1 MRGVTTNPT
10 DGCERIDR
18 FGKQVRMRTALLC
31 LSLLATTAFAAQV
44 VVTDVTYTHSAQTT
58 SDSHYIVLPRA
69 GTPSNW
75 ASPVDYAHGTAV
87 VRLEVFTKPSATPTR
102 FQICF
107 EGSPSYA
114 CTNQAP
120 AYTTT
125 GVYTWTTPFPN
136 FFQYSS
142 VNWSQ
147 GVRDVALILKDTNN
161 GKPAPENVGA
171 TESAKYMPTDLRV
184 TVTLVSPGS
193 TYVDPTV
200 DAGTPDAGAVTPP
213 PVDAG
218 VPEFDAGTPPVVE
231 VDAGA
236 PEPVDAGVPEEVDAG
251 APLVVEAGVMTM
263 APALPVPEQPSAEPA
278 AEPIPAAMNDE
289 VVLGTGC
296 SAGGV
301 SLGLVALIGLMRRRR
316 R

>member
-1 MRGVTTNPT
+1 M
-10 DGCERIDR
+10 
-18 FGKQVRMRTALLC
+18 
-31 LSLLATTAFAAQV
+31 
-44 VVTDVTYTHSAQTT
+44 
-58 SDSHYIVLPRA
+58 VLPRT

-75 ASPVDYAHGTAV
+75 VSPIDYSHGTAV
-87 VRLEVFTKPSATPTR
+87 VRLEVFTKPTTTATR

-125 GVYTWTTPFPN
+125 GVYTWSTPFPN
-136 FFQYSS
+136 FYQYSS
-142 VNWSQ
+142 VNWAQ
-147 GVRDVALILKDTNN
+147 GVRDIALILKDTSN

-171 TESAKYMPTDLRV
+171 TESAKYMPTNLRV

-200 DAGTPDAGAVTPP
+200 VTPDAGTP

-218 VPEFDAGTPPVVE
+218 VPVIDAGVPV
-231 VDAGA
+231 VDAGV
-236 PEPVDAGVPEEVDAG
+236 PVVDAGVPEIEVDAG
-251 APLVVEAGVMTM
+251 IPETVDAGQPEMEVDAGVPDMVVDAGTAAESDAGIPETQAPVVE
-263 APALPVPEQPSAEPA
+263 PASPPPA
-278 AEPIPAAMNDE
+278 DD

-301 SLGLVALIGLMRRRR
+301 SIGLIAIVALMRRRR

>member
-1 MRGVTTNPT
+1 
-10 DGCERIDR
+10 
-18 FGKQVRMRTALLC
+18 MRTALC
-31 LSLLATTAFAAQV
+31 LSLIATSAFASQV

-58 SDSHYIVLPRA
+58 SDSHYMVLPRT
-69 GTPSNW
+69 GTPTNW
-75 ASPVDYAHGTAV
+75 VSPIDYSHGTAV
-87 VRLEVFTKPSATPTR
+87 VRLEVFTKPTSIATR

-136 FFQYSS
+136 FYQYSS
-142 VNWSQ
+142 VNWAQ
-147 GVRDVALILKDTNN
+147 GVRDIALILKDTNN

-171 TESAKYMPTDLRV
+171 TESAKYMPTNLRV

-200 DAGTPDAGAVTPP
+200 VVPDAGTPRI
-213 PVDAG
+213 DAG
-218 VPEFDAGTPPVVE
+218 VPEI
-231 VDAGA
+231 
-236 PEPVDAGVPEEVDAG
+236 DAGVPEIDAGVPVVVDAGTPVIEVDAG
-251 APLVVEAGVMTM
+251 IPEIVDAGEPEADAGV
-263 APALPVPEQPSAEPA
+263 PVAEMDAGIPETPPMNEPVVT
-278 AEPIPAAMNDE
+278 EPPPGAD
-289 VVLGTGC
+289 VVVGTGC

-301 SLGLVALIGLMRRRR
+301 SLGLIAIVALMRRRR

>member
-1 MRGVTTNPT
+1 MR
-10 DGCERIDR
+10 R
-18 FGKQVRMRTALLC
+18 RTALC
-31 LSLLATTAFAAQV
+31 LSLLAPTACASQG
-44 VVTDVTYTHSAQTT
+44 VVTDVTYTPSAQTT
-58 SDSHYIVLPRA
+58 SDSHYMVLPRT

-75 ASPVDYAHGTAV
+75 VSPIDYSHGTAV
-87 VRLEVFTKPSATPTR
+87 VRLEVFTKPTSIATR

-125 GVYTWTTPFPN
+125 GVYTWSTPFPN
-136 FFQYSS
+136 FYQYSS
-142 VNWSQ
+142 VNWAQ
-147 GVRDVALILKDTNN
+147 GVRDIALILKDTNN

-171 TESAKYMPTDLRV
+171 TESAKYMPTNVRV

-200 DAGTPDAGAVTPP
+200 VVDAGTPDAGIPP

-218 VPEFDAGTPPVVE
+218 VPVVDAGVVVDAGTPELE
-231 VDAGA
+231 VDAGI
-236 PEPVDAGVPEEVDAG
+236 PEVVDAGQPEMEVDAGVPEMVVDAG
-251 APLVVEAGVMTM
+251 APAAIDAGVPETQEPVV
-263 APALPVPEQPSAEPA
+263 AEPSPQPVP
-278 AEPIPAAMNDE
+278 DD
-289 VVLGTGC
+289 VVVGTGC

-301 SLGLVALIGLMRRRR
+301 SIGLIAIVALMRRRR
-316 R
+316 QS